1 MLPKILETEPYLK
14 STKGTVEKT
23 VTIITEDSI
32 RSNNFVKVAS
42 EALDYC
48 KTVTS
53 TPGKTKILVLAMGAS
68 EYYGPNRNG
77 DAFREEEL
85 IKHHKTFKTNSHVFR
100 SHVNKDPAKAIGR
113 VLESFYNKDMH
124 RVELILELDNDKASD
139 EVEKIRAN
147 KDVAVSMG
155 CRIKYDVCS
164 ICGNKAPTRAQYC
177 KHLKYEMGDIYPDG
191 RVVCADNPRPN
202 FFDISIVFRPADKTG
217 YMLKKVAKHGS
228 GVIKGNLSTD
238 LAIKTSTLTVLSS
251 YLRKAADIDKTIS
264 GVAVGVDTKD
274 IPTDALSEHE
284 KMLSKKWISTLTPNI
299 VAAYSSIGSD
309 SLESLSESS
318 FSESLKL
325 LGKHGV
331 FLMTPEFMEL
341 LFQKLLGKSAP
352 SGLASK
358 LVALQ
363 KDIFTV
369 LSKHPEIPSKAFE
382 DGIIESFDSSS
393 DIAPL
398 DKEARKR
405 LSGSIKTSS
414 FKEREVYS
422 MCKVAGY
429 AAVLYSAY
437 CASILEASDTK
448 NRTEKLAS
456 LANIA
461 VDTTTIG
468 NHSYN
473 KLNYLEHRTMDMFK
487 NHGSFSKISSVSTLG
502 DINLFIDN
510 PEKYYY
516 NLGKDILFS

>member
-1 MLPKILETEPYLK
+1 MLPKILETEPYLT
-14 STKGTVEKT
+14 SSRGTIEKT
-23 VTIITEDSI
+23 VTLLTEDSI
-32 RSNNFVKVAS
+32 RSDNFIKVAS

-48 KTVTS
+48 KSIKS

-100 SHVNKDPAKAIGR
+100 SHVNKDPAKAIGK
-113 VLESFYNKDMH
+113 VLESFYNRDMH
-124 RVELILELDNDKASD
+124 RVELILELDDEKAAD
-139 EVEKIRAN
+139 EVKKIRAN

-191 RVVCADNPRPN
+191 RVVCADNPKPN

-228 GVIKGNLSTD
+228 GVLKGNLSTD

-264 GVAVGVDTKD
+264 GVAVGVDTED
-274 IPTDALSEHE
+274 IPTEDLSNSE
-284 KMLSKKWISTLTPNI
+284 KSLSKKWISTLTPNI
-299 VAAYSSIGSD
+299 VAAYTSIGSD
-309 SLESLSESS
+309 SLSSLSKGS
-318 FSESLKL
+318 FSESLKI

-341 LFQKLLGKSAP
+341 LFRKLLGKSAP
-352 SGLASK
+352 KGLASK
-358 LVALQ
+358 LVSLQ
-363 KDIFTV
+363 KDIFNV
-369 LSKHPEIPSKAFE
+369 LAKHPEIPSSAFE
-382 DGIIESFDSSS
+382 EGIIDTFDSSS
-393 DIAPL
+393 DISSL
-398 DKEARKR
+398 DKEARQR
-405 LSGSIKTSS
+405 LGGSVKTSS
-414 FKEREVYS
+414 FVEEEVYS

-429 AAVLYSAY
+429 AAILYSAY
-437 CASILEASDTK
+437 CASILEASDTENK
-448 NRTEKLAS
+448 TEKLAS
-456 LANIA
+456 FAN
-461 VDTTTIG
+461 VSLDTNTIG
-468 NHSYN
+468 NHYYN

-487 NHGSFSKISSVSTLG
+487 NHGPFSKLSSVSTIG